1 MSQENVEIVRGAF
14 AEFERGNFWI
24 PEVFDPSIRIVW
36 LVGLIRTAAAL
47 ACAGGRLITSRL

>member
-24 PEVFDPSIRIVW
+24 PEVFDPSIRVVW
-36 LVGLIRTAAAL
+36 LTPLPAESRRPWASTRWAAQ
-47 ACAGGRLITSRL
+47 